1 MPLDHATHS
10 LAEAEIEPLTVV
22 EILVTGDELG
32 GERRVTFEELQVLFE
47 KWRLTDDVWENGF
60 LKKDARHKLQT
71 EHYTSN
77 IFCGPAST
85 IGDCGIRDEVHP
97 SGGVEGHKDFHDG
110 TSIAP
115 SPGPYFVSLM
125 DGRLMPAYRMYEDT
139 YETFI
144 QSTYSPS
151 NGKNVPLP
159 IHTGKLNHL
168 SVAVPSRLQSQP
180 ATPERPLAGLR
191 FSVKDIFYIKGLG
204 SPSLG
209 SRAWVSIRDKQFL
222 ERQQDQEASNNEP
235 EGIVEVLQKMGA
247 VFVGKNKLSEFAF
260 AGPYHWQNTDYLLN
274 FNPRADGL
282 QTPSDSS
289 GGSASAVA
297 AYDWLDFAIGTDTGG
312 SVRLPADAN
321 GVYGGRPTTGAIDAS
336 SMQSLAKSFDTVGV
350 LARDPAIY
358 CEVLRAL
365 LKSSL
370 TPMDISS
377 PPPLPARLKIIVSKD
392 HDTITKDASLGDT
405 TATADGI
412 FETFVSK
419 LETLLGVRREYVI
432 LDSLWEETKEEFS
445 NHRQN
450 SATGELLAGMGNE
463 FGDVG
468 TSDLLYRK
476 IVYWESY
483 RDLGGPFMKAY
494 SKAND
499 GRLPLVNNSAKA
511 AWKTIEAGGISES
524 MYRDALAKKHMLKS
538 WVSTYLTEEYSPIST
553 LVVSRGSNQGEEPRD
568 TQSDERYFAPSQPGR
583 ILPYTHLNTL
593 ADLPDH
599 RLPIGQFESRS
610 SVTGHTEIYPLTAS
624 LTVASAKQARQAQ
637 AKKPAGGERT
647 LLELIEHL
655 HRDAALEM
663 VKTGRTAF

>member
-1 MPLDHATHS
+1 MIPELLKNTEKKDLFNVDAHAALGDQRVTMPLDHATHS
-10 LAEAEIEPLTVV
+10 LAETVALGDRTYFFDRENAVWSLATLTRRLSSSSRASSLAWLGHSRGIGDATFSWKEIEPVTVV
-22 EILVTGDELG
+22 DILVTGDELG
-32 GERRVTFEELQVLFE
+32 GERRVTFEELHGLFE

-60 LKKDARHKLQT
+60 LKNIHLQPKPTCHSNITINLTEDARYKLQT
-71 EHYTSN
+71 EHSTSN

-85 IGDCGIRDEVHP
+85 IRDCGIRDQVRP
-97 SGGVEGHKDFHDG
+97 SGKVEGRKDFHDG
-110 TSIAP
+110 TSFTP

-125 DGRLMPAYRMYEDT
+125 DGRLMPAYRIYEDT

-151 NGKNVPLP
+151 NGKNMPLP
-159 IHTGKLNHL
+159 IHSGKLNHL

-180 ATPERPLAGLR
+180 TTPERPLAGLR

-209 SRAWVSIRDKQFL
+209 SRAWVSIRDKQCL
-222 ERQQDQEASNNEP
+222 ERQQDQEASNNKP
-235 EGIVEVLQKMGA
+235 VGIVEVLQNMGA

-321 GVYGGRPTTGAIDAS
+321 GVYGGRPTIGAIDAS
-336 SMQSLAKSFDTVGV
+336 SMQSLAKSLDIVGI

-358 CEVLRAL
+358 CKVLRAL
-365 LKSSL
+365 LKSSP
-370 TPMDISS
+370 TPMDTSS
-377 PPPLPARLKIIVSKD
+377 PPSLPARLKVIVNND
-392 HDTITKDASLGDT
+392 HDTIAKDASLRDT

-412 FETFVSK
+412 FETFVRK
-419 LETLLGVRREYVI
+419 LETSLGVRRENVI

-445 NHRQN
+445 NSRQN
-450 SATGELLAGMGNE
+450 SASEELLGGMGDE
-463 FGDVG
+463 FGD
-468 TSDLLYRK
+468 LYRK

-483 RDLGGPFMKAY
+483 RDLGYPFMKAY

-499 GRLPLVNNSAKA
+499 GRIPLVNNNAKA

-524 MYRDALAKKHMLKS
+524 MYREALAKKHMLKS
-538 WVSTYLTEEYSPIST
+538 WVNTYLTEGYSAIST
-553 LVVSRGSNQGEEPRD
+553 LLVSRGSNQGEELRD
-568 TQSDERYFAPSQPGR
+568 T
-583 ILPYTHLNTL
+583 
-593 ADLPDH
+593 
-599 RLPIGQFESRS
+599 
-610 SVTGHTEIYPLTAS
+610 
-624 LTVASAKQARQAQ
+624 
-637 AKKPAGGERT
+637 
-647 LLELIEHL
+647 
-655 HRDAALEM
+655 
-663 VKTGRTAF
+663 